1 MFKTCKTF
9 EELKK
14 AYYKLA
20 KENHPD
26 LGGDVEKMKKINAA
40 YDEAR
45 ERLAREGVKREE
57 SRKAED
63 EQAGRTENRS
73 YKSYEDFMRESAAFV
88 NAILA
93 VINLPK
99 VSVEICGS
107 WIWLDFSGKPE
118 ASTRDTLKAVKF
130 RWAPKKAR
138 WYWHDPE
145 DGWTGKGKTSMEHI
159 RAKYGSVF
167 VQGSKREEP
176 QALQA

>member
-1 MFKTCKTF
+1 MYFNTCKTF

-20 KENHPD
+20 KANHPD
-26 LGGDVEKMKKINAA
+26 HGGDLKTMQKINAE

-45 ERLAREGVKREE
+45 ERLSRQGAAKEQA
-57 SRKAED
+57 RKAED
-63 EQAGRTENRS
+63 AAAGNAENRS
-73 YKSYEDFMRESAAFV
+73 YKTYDDFMRESAAFV

-93 VINLPK
+93 VINLPG

-107 WIWLDFSGKPE
+107 WIWLDFAGKPA
-118 ASTRDTLKAVKF
+118 ASVRDVLKAVAYK
-130 RWAPKKAR
+130 WAPKKAR

-145 DGWTGKGKTSMEHI
+145 DGWTSSRGGTSMQKI

-167 VQGSKREEP
+167 VEGEKRE
-176 QALQA
+176 ALEA